1 MAMQFSDEDKKK
13 LNSDQSEIY
22 RKRTEETNR
31 EDVEK
36 LSRKDKWSYFKEYY
50 LKTVVIA
57 VVVVALLIVGM
68 VQAASKKA
76 TTALYIAIQKDI
88 IQEEDV
94 PAIEAAIE
102 DYLGMDTDE
111 EVVKVE
117 VSSDDKQLQ
126 TYFYAGTAD
135 ILIADEESFQAWG
148 EAEYFLDSNTSEE
161 VAFYKDYDEKYQFK
175 TQYITGEDILN
186 NKTEYADKTEPS
198 DKTEYNCGIYL
209 SDSEKYRQ
217 IGGVVEKPVLGIAT
231 SSKHLDYAQSFAK
244 FMMDNTEKMHL
255 EQDK

>member
-1 MAMQFSDEDKKK
+1 MAMQFSKEDQEK
-13 LNSDQSEIY
+13 LKNSHSEIY

-31 EDVEK
+31 EDIEK
-36 LSRKDKWSYFKEYY
+36 LSKKDKWIHFKQYY
-50 LKTVVIA
+50 LKAVVIA
-57 VVVVALLIVGM
+57 VVVVALLIAGM
-68 VQAASKKA
+68 IQAATKKA

-111 EVVKVE
+111 EEVKVE
-117 VSSDDKQLQ
+117 ISSDDKQLQ

-135 ILIADEESFQAWG
+135 ILIADEESFQKWG
-148 EAEYFLDSNTSEE
+148 EAQYFFDSNTSDK

-209 SDSEKYRQ
+209 TDSEKYRQ
-217 IGGVVEKPVLGIAT
+217 MGGVVEKPVLGIAT
-231 SSKHLDYAQSFAK
+231 STKHLEYAQDFAK
-244 FMMDNTEKMHL
+244 YMMDNNQEMKLEK
-255 EQDK
+255 